1 MCIGLGSTDRRRA
14 LCNREFSIASEGAA
28 SGGQRTEMASKDQGV
43 VLAHDVENPM
53 NDPATVVAAFLPEG
67 GVMVPGSYYWLLAGP
82 AVFAASAV
90 AFRQREHR
98 AGVGSPSS
106 AYRRTAIILLVAFLL
121 LFPVL
126 ALSGAAMAAVALGLL
141 ALAVWQ
147 RNAAVAAAALVFGT
161 VGVLESLFIISNAVG
176 RLTGVSVAEGA
187 VIGALGAS
195 LLIAGALARLRE
207 RASA

>member
-1 MCIGLGSTDRRRA
+1 
-14 LCNREFSIASEGAA
+14 
-28 SGGQRTEMASKDQGV
+28 MASKDQGV

-53 NDPATVVAAFLPEG
+53 NDPATTDGLLGDLDGLRTRARRDRRATSTPLLALGAATVVAAFLPEG

-147 RNAAVAAAALVFGT
+147 RNAAVAAAALVFST
-161 VGVLESLFIISNAVG
+161 VGVLESLFIISNALG